1 MNAAE
6 AGQIVEYL
14 AAGFRTEVSTATAAV
29 WVDHLRGVNVEV
41 GKEAARLAVAA
52 GGSWMPTAGEF
63 LAIARQVA
71 HRFADAG
78 RPAIPESTRPPTSRE
93 RSLAHVE
100 ELRGLLASSSGP
112 RVLGRPATDRPREP
126 RSEPPPMCGAEDH
139 RYCGSD
145 RAAPRGAKETPS
157 P

>member
-29 WVDHLRGVNVEV
+29 WVDHLRGVSVPV
-41 GKEAARLAVAA
+41 GQEAARLAVAS

-63 LAIARQVA
+63 LATCRQVSRRVTDGARQLPE
-71 HRFADAG
+71 DTT
-78 RPAIPESTRPPTSRE
+78 PATPRE
-93 RSLAHVE
+93 RSRAKVE
-100 ELRGLLASSSGP
+100 ELRGLLATSSGP
-112 RVLGRPATDRPREP
+112 RVLGRPATDRPRPPRAEP
-126 RSEPPPMCGAEDH
+126 LPMCGEADH

-145 RAAPRGAKETPS
+145 LAKPRGAKETPS

>member
-29 WVDHLRGVNVEV
+29 WVDHLRGVSVAV
-41 GKEAARLAVAA
+41 GQEAARLAVAN

-63 LAIARQVA
+63 LATCRQVA
-71 HRFADAG
+71 RRTTDTA
-78 RPAIPESTRPPTSRE
+78 RQLPESTIPPTRRE
-93 RSLAHVE
+93 AALARVE
-100 ELRGLLASSSGP
+100 ELRGLLGTSSGP
-112 RVLGRPATDRPREP
+112 RVQGRPATERPRTS
-126 RSEPPPMCGAEDH
+126 RPPLEACGLEDH
-139 RYCGSD
+139 RYCGAGPGGH
-145 RAAPRGAKETPS
+145 RPKENPS